1 MNYQT
6 YKPDKDLESIVK
18 FYWTLEVPFDPK
30 NQKQKIV
37 PDGCIE
43 MTFNFGDKIRR
54 YTSENDFILHPNTMV
69 MGQRTKSFDILP
81 TGNVDTFAICFYPIG
96 FANFVKMPLDNLVD
110 QEIPISELFGQ
121 LETNELEHK
130 MIQAVDTQHRI
141 NIIETFLL
149 KMLSE
154 KNTIS
159 TIVKSTVDV
168 LLKTNGTAAINVIL
182 KDDVSKR
189 RQLERHFR
197 KQIGISPKQLGKA
210 IRLQA
215 TLNLLLNKKSN
226 TLTDI
231 AYESEYFDQNHFIK
245 DFKDLVGVTPK
256 EFLDNENMALTALFY
271 KEIL

>member
-6 YKPDKDLESIVK
+6 YKPHKDLESIVK

-43 MTFNFGDKIRR
+43 MTFNFGDNIKRF
-54 YTSENDFILHPNTMV
+54 TSETDFIFHPNAMV

-81 TGNVDTFAICFYPIG
+81 TGKVDTFAICFYPIG
-96 FANFVKMPLDNLVD
+96 FANFVTMPLENLVD
-110 QEIPISELFGQ
+110 KETPISELFGQ
-121 LETNELEHK
+121 VEADILEQQ
-130 MIQAVDTQHRI
+130 MIQAADTRQRI
-141 NIIETFLL
+141 DIIEAFFL
-149 KMLSE
+149 KMLIE

-159 TIVKSTVDV
+159 NIVKSTVDV
-168 LLKTNGTAAINVIL
+168 LLKTNGTTPINDIL
-182 KDDVSKR
+182 IDDISKR

-197 KQIGISPKQLGKA
+197 KQIGISPKQLSKA

-215 TLNLLLNKKSN
+215 TLNLLLNKKSE

-231 AYESEYFDQNHFIK
+231 AYESDYFDQNHFIK
-245 DFKDLVGVTPK
+245 DFKGLVGVTPK
-256 EFLDNENMALTALFY
+256 EYLNNEHMALSALFY
-271 KEIL
+271 K